1 MNKAY
6 ITAYIIL
13 ALGIAGLP
21 ACNKLIDIDPPV
33 NEITSEVVYKTDATA
48 KAALSGMYS
57 QLCISSA
64 QSFQTTIFTA
74 LGSDELQYLGAN
86 TSYDDVKNNAMIST
100 STNASGIFSDL
111 YSSVYRANS
120 IIEGLQTYSGTSD
133 SVRRQV
139 VGEAKFIRAYLY
151 FYLVNFF
158 GEVPLVLKTDA
169 NITAFLPRAAKTEVY
184 NQIVQ
189 DLTAAS
195 DSLLPN
201 YTMSLGNRIN
211 ANKYAAKAL
220 LARVYLYTGNNAAAE
235 SNATDVI
242 GATSLYSLIPSA
254 SIGTGVFVKNSV
266 ESILQFMPAGLATY
280 QYTVEGNSF
289 VSTSAAFSL
298 RTGFINAFETG
309 DLRRTKWIKDITFNS
324 VVNYQPF
331 KYKYP
336 SQATA
341 VAAGVT
347 EYPVILRLAEQY
359 LIRAEARAKQDNTTG
374 ALADM
379 NVIRA
384 RAGLGASTTTDKN
397 ALLLE
402 IEKERRM
409 ELFCELGH
417 RWFDL
422 QRTNRADAIL
432 APLKANWQST
442 DILYPIPQ
450 TARDA
455 NVNLSQNDGYN

>member
-6 ITAYIIL
+6 ITSYIIL

-33 NEITSEVVYKTDATA
+33 NEITSEVVFKTDATA

-57 QLCISSA
+57 QLCNASA
-64 QSFQTTIFTA
+64 QNFYLTA
-74 LGSDELQYLGAN
+74 YTSLGADELQYLGAA
-86 TSYDDVKNNAMIST
+86 TSYDDVRNNAMIST
-100 STNASGIFSDL
+100 SQAASNIFSDL
-111 YSSVYRANS
+111 YASVYRANS
-120 IIEGLQTYSGTSD
+120 IIEGLQAYSGTSD

-139 VGEAKFIRAYLY
+139 MGEAKFIRGYLY

-158 GEVPLVLKTDA
+158 GDVPMVVQTDA
-169 NITAFLPRAAKTEVY
+169 NTTAFLPRAAKVEVY

-189 DLTAAS
+189 DLSAAS

-201 YTMSLGNRIN
+201 YTMSLGNRFN

-220 LARVYLYTGNNAAAE
+220 LARVYLYLGNNAAAE

-242 GATSLYSLIPSA
+242 SATSLYSLIPSA
-254 SIGTGVFVKNSV
+254 SIGTGIFVKNSV
-266 ESILQFMPAGLATY
+266 ESIFQLMPGGLATY
-280 QYTVEGNSF
+280 QYTVEGGNF

-298 RTGFINAFETG
+298 RPTFISAFETG

-336 SQATA
+336 SQTTA
-341 VAAGVT
+341 AAAGVT

-359 LIRAEARAKQDNTTG
+359 LIRAEARAKQENTTG

-384 RAGLGASTTTDKN
+384 RAGLGASTTTDK
-397 ALLLE
+397 ATLLLE

-455 NVNLSQNDGYN
+455 NVNLSQNDGY